1 MRALLILVMCGGT
14 SAASAQ
20 TSGVL
25 TMPASTRAAGL
36 GDAYVISAA
45 ESDAIFHQPGLLD
58 AARGISFSRAWIGSA
73 GAATALS
80 GAGDWFRGGVGFGL
94 QALSTG
100 TSSEQVAS
108 LAYGRARFGLRIGV
122 VAKVVDQRIGD
133 ERETYGAADIGI
145 ARAIGPVVL
154 GLTGRNLGPDPS
166 FDSGDGRLPSML
178 TLGAATRS
186 RATGPLDVILAARTT
201 WVRDGKFG
209 YGGGIEAGYWPVT
222 GRTFFARVGFSE
234 TDESGLEPLTLG
246 GGFAGDRLTLD
257 YAFQAGEADSGG
269 DVHRVTLRWR

>member
-1 MRALLILVMCGGT
+1 MT
-14 SAASAQ
+14 SESGSAQ
-20 TSGVL
+20 SSSSSAMLVL
-25 TMPASTRAAGL
+25 NASTRAAGL
-36 GDAYVISAA
+36 GDAYVLSAA
-45 ESDAIFHQPGLLD
+45 ESDAIFHHPGLLD
-58 AARGISFSRAWIGSA
+58 AARGIAFSRAWIGNA
-73 GAATALS
+73 GAATTLS

-94 QALSTG
+94 QALSTE

-122 VAKVVDQRIGD
+122 VAKVVDQRVDD
-133 ERETYGAADIGI
+133 ERETYGAADVGV
-145 ARAIGPVVL
+145 ARAIGRVLL

-166 FDSGDGRLPSML
+166 FDSGDGRLPSVL
-178 TLGAATRS
+178 SLGAATRS
-186 RATGPLDVILAARTT
+186 RATGPLDLILAARAS
-201 WVRDGKFG
+201 WVRDGRFG
-209 YGGGIEAGYWPVT
+209 FGGGIEAGYWPVT
-222 GRTFFARVGFSE
+222 GRTFFARVGYSE